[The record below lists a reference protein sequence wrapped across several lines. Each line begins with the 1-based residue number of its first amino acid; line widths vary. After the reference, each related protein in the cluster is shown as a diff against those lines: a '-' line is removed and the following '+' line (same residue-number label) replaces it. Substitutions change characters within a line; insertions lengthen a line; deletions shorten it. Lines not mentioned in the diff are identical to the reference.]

1 MSEKNTAADCGKTSP
16 HAEYMTQHLICAVI
30 LKFLYH
36 GLRILYRY
44 DDRVR
49 RDLDRI
55 DTGTVIQLSCSS
67 RGPSLKKSFPRKRPS
82 QSAATGIYFQILR
95 FGLRIF
101 SCFCRFYG
109 SDGHRRILFQAYDV
123 CQRRFQ
129 QDYVAGSL
137 HGTGG
142 TISVSVIYH
151 TQDFKNTASEKN
163 QFHSSLHVDFPFDA
177 SAIV

>member
-1 MSEKNTAADCGKTSP
+1 MSEKNTAADCGRPPRTPKQT
-16 HAEYMTQHLICAVI
+16 TQHLICAVI

-67 RGPSLKKSFPRKRPS
+67 RGPSLKVISEEKALTVCSDRNLFPDIEIRFKDLSF
-82 QSAATGIYFQILR
+82 AFAVFTGQTVI
-95 FGLRIF
+95 
-101 SCFCRFYG
+101 
-109 SDGHRRILFQAYDV
+109 AYDV
-123 CQRRFQ
+123 CQRRFKQ
-129 QDYVAGSL
+129 YYVAGSL
-137 HGTGG
+137 HGKGG